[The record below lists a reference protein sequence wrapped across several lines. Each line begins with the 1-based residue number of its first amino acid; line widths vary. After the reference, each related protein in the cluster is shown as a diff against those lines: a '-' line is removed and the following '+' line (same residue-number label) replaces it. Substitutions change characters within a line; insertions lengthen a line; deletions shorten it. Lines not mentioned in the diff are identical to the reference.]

1 MAARE
6 AGVVPTVAVVI
17 PTSGKRE
24 ILDEVAAAVLADAGT
39 SELVIVLDES
49 SPTAAG
55 DRLLERFTALDP
67 RVRTMRTPAFEE
79 DLLSLQV
86 ARDAGA
92 AFAESEV
99 ILSLDDDVILEPSAV
114 AGHAHA
120 HAGAERQVVLGY
132 MPVVSREKW
141 PRSSATIRFY
151 SEAYEHTCDL
161 YEADPG
167 TILRQLW
174 CGNLSLRR
182 ADWLAAIDRPRLRC
196 WGHDDQELGLLF
208 LREGLQGK
216 IDRSLR
222 GGHWYARSLPA
233 FVERAERSL
242 QGQAK
247 LRAAN
252 PDLLEEPQL
261 GGGRRE
267 RISGP
272 VLWLARSA
280 LGWLA
285 VRKALIALVS
295 VTGALKL
302 RAVEDPAARYLWFL
316 AGERSRRQGPLVSE

>member
-1 MAARE
+1 MADAL
-6 AGVVPTVAVVI
+6 PTVSVVI
-17 PTSGKRE
+17 PTGGTRE
-24 ILDEVAAAVLADAGT
+24 ILHEAIAAVLADPAT
-39 SELVIVLDES
+39 TEVLVVLDES
-49 SPTAAG
+49 QGPTAAG
-55 DRLLERFTALDP
+55 ERLLERLGGGDS
-67 RVRTMRTPAFEE
+67 RVRTMRTPAFDE

-92 AFAESEV
+92 EAARSEV
-99 ILSLDDDVILEPSAV
+99 VLSLDDDVILEPGAV
-114 AGHAHA
+114 AGHARA
-120 HAGAERQVVLGY
+120 HAEAGRRVVLGY
-132 MPVVSREKW
+132 MPVVSSEKW
-141 PRSSATIRFY
+141 PRSNATIRFY

-161 YEADPG
+161 YEDDPG

-174 CGNLSLRR
+174 CGNVSLRR

-222 GGHWYARSLPA
+222 GGHWYQRSLPA

-252 PDLLEEPQL
+252 PDLLEEPRL
-261 GGGRRE
+261 GGGKRE

-295 VTGALKL
+295 VAAALKL
-302 RAVEDPAARYLWFL
+302 RVVEDQAARYLWFL
-316 AGERSRRQGPLVSE
+316 AGERTRRQGPLVSE